1 MLLAHKRRLMAA
13 ADECERKREWGE
25 EQGEGKELDAALA
38 LSGML
43 SHPRALPIK
52 ATDLERFRVTNQYF
66 PCTGEK
72 GWFVK
77 TLEGADIPFLERLL
91 LILSFPNAKLISRRD
106 SRLSDAIRWK
116 TAEAARLCGAPE
128 GAPCL
133 EIVDVPL
140 FEAEIYPQYASGSFN
155 KTATKWGLI
164 SPSGKKLSRECMY
177 MPATRVEG
185 EQIYPL
191 SPLPEGLAADAVNEY
206 IARHLRPLAYVH
218 RTLPSNPRVV
228 AAPPTLQNEK
238 QQEARAGQPD
248 EEKMSRIMMAVK
260 ETTGCELSL
269 TQLQAILA
277 LKEEEAA
284 PAATH
289 QVQEGPALQMSLAR
303 RVRGATASVSPSPK
317 RQAITPS
324 WDELRV
330 TLWDTKT
337 RKRVSG
343 TSYKGSL
350 ASFLAMNPHMEV
362 YNRQDEAPKPG
373 QQLLA
378 GQKMHTIETADR
390 HDAKVVIW
398 HSAEM
403 RKLSVDESPSQSEL
417 YKFLR
422 AHPEMV
428 VYDNQDKPICDSQGG
443 VAAPASA
450 VSCMEANSGKV
461 EPDAMQSEPTKAA
474 VPAPVQ
480 FNFKKLTNLGRA
492 AMGKCVGNN
501 SSLGPVGGLL
511 SYSALAQLQSK
522 QATSPSPQ
530 LQLAQLQ
537 TLLHQQSPT
546 TDSLAL
552 LQAAQMA
559 RISNIYSGKRSFA
572 PALAS
577 FQGSDV
583 AWKQQTVFK

>member
-1 MLLAHKRRLMAA
+1 MAKRARQQAEP
-13 ADECERKREWGE
+13 DVRERAFEKGGE
-25 EQGEGKELDAALA
+25 EVDAALA
-38 LSGML
+38 LSGLL
-43 SHPRALPIK
+43 SHPCTPTLRASELTSFP
-52 ATDLERFRVTNQYF
+52 VTNQYY
-66 PCTGEK
+66 PCPADK

-91 LILSFPNAKLISRRD
+91 LILSFPKAKLISRPD
-106 SRLSDAIRWK
+106 SCLSDAIRWK

-128 GAPCL
+128 GAPCV
-133 EIVDVPL
+133 EIVDVSL

-164 SPSGKKLSRECMY
+164 SPSGKKLTRECMY

-185 EQIYPL
+185 EQVYPL

-228 AAPPTLQNEK
+228 ASPPTLQSEK
-238 QQEARAGQPD
+238 HQEARASQPD

-277 LKEEEAA
+277 LKEGESA
-284 PAATH
+284 PSTSRQA
-289 QVQEGPALQMSLAR
+289 QQEGSALPSSLAGA
-303 RVRGATASVSPSPK
+303 VLGATAAVPPPAK

-330 TLWDTKT
+330 TLWDTKAK
-337 RKRVSG
+337 KRVSG

-350 ASFLAMNPHMEV
+350 ASFLARNPHMEV
-362 YNRQDEAPKPG
+362 YNRQDEPAKPG

-378 GQKMHTIETADR
+378 GQKMHKIEMGVR
-390 HDAKVVIW
+390 HDAKVIMW
-398 HSAEM
+398 HVAEE

-422 AHPEMV
+422 AHPDIV
-428 VYDNQDKPICDSQGG
+428 VYDNQDKAINESQSTHDT
-443 VAAPASA
+443 PASA
-450 VSCMEANSGKV
+450 PVTGQANASKMELDGCQASTKGD
-461 EPDAMQSEPTKAA
+461 PKAA
-474 VPAPVQ
+474 GPASLHL
-480 FNFKKLTNLGRA
+480 NFKKLKTLESTG
-492 AMGKCVGNN
+492 MGKLLGNARP
-501 SSLGPVGGLL
+501 LGQMGGLH
-511 SYSALAQLQSK
+511 SYSVLAQHQQK
-522 QATSPSPQ
+522 PATSQNQQLSLSQ
-530 LQLAQLQ
+530 LQALLQ
-537 TLLHQQSPT
+537 QQSPSA
-546 TDSLAL
+546 DSLAL

-559 RISNIYSGKRSFA
+559 RMANIQSA
-572 PALAS
+572 QLALAS
-577 FQGSDV
+577 VLASSKGLDV
-583 AWKQQTVFK
+583 TLKGQAVFK